1 MPRDNAKDT
10 IAISARHLAELASL
24 LARLDEFLR
33 SGDPATSALTSYLAI
48 RGEPRPGFA
57 ACNLIDEV
65 SFTELWLRRLAD
77 HQTQEPGSHQ

>member
-1 MPRDNAKDT
+1 MPRDKAEAT
-10 IAISARHLAELASL
+10 IAIPARHLAELASL

-33 SGDPATSALTSYLAI
+33 SGDPATSYLVSC
-48 RGEPRPGFA
+48 GEPRPGLD

-77 HQTQEPGSHQ
+77 HEIQEADSHQ